1 MSPTTIKVENGN
13 FKGISVNDFPCIA
26 EQNAMQNVLVDM
38 IQKSLPFVTQY
49 YQSVW
54 TNFVQSK
61 YFAMQK
67 CWMKTFPV
75 FWATVAG

>member
-26 EQNAMQNVLVDM
+26 EQNAMQNVSVAT
-38 IQKSLPFVTQY
+38 QKSSFATQY
-49 YQSVW
+49 YHSVC